1 MINPHVL
8 FGVGEML
15 KRCFSSWFYLQYSMF
30 NTTSE
35 LSIEKNGIEKNHDSE
50 CVSAMYMIMAWSLLL
65 YIQSV
70 SCKHGRNVE
79 ITFFS

>member
-1 MINPHVL
+1 MSKQASKQCCNVLMINPDVL

-15 KRCFSSWFYLQYSMF
+15 KRCFSGWFYFYLQYSMF

-50 CVSAMYMIMAWSLLL
+50 CVSAMYMIMA
-65 YIQSV
+65 
-70 SCKHGRNVE
+70 
-79 ITFFS
+79 